1 MKRGLLS
8 SALAIPV
15 LAIPVL
21 AIPVLATCVA
31 GSASA
36 ASASITAS
44 ASPTPSTAK
53 PSRFVVIDCASKPRT
68 RPVSF
73 VIACADGNNYL
84 TRLTW
89 TKWTQGLASG
99 EGRETAN
106 DCQPSCA
113 QGKLH
118 IFHVQVI
125 LRGSA
130 VVKRHGRER
139 RYTTLTL
146 HYPGLRPRYQDG
158 RKWISGPETVTY
170 QLWS

>member
-8 SALAIPV
+8 SA

-36 ASASITAS
+36 ASTAS
-44 ASPTPSTAK
+44 TSIAAPPTPSTAK

-99 EGRETAN
+99 AGRETAN

-146 HYPGLRPRYQDG
+146 HYPGLRPRYHDG
-158 RKWISGPETVTY
+158 RKWISGPETVRY

>member
-8 SALAIPV
+8 SV
-15 LAIPVL
+15 LAIPML
-21 AIPVLATCVA
+21 AMCVA

-36 ASASITAS
+36 ASASIA
-44 ASPTPSTAK
+44 APPTPSAAK
-53 PSRFVVIDCASKPRT
+53 ADRFVVIDCASKPRT

-84 TRLTW
+84 TRLSW
-89 TKWTQGLASG
+89 TKWTPGLASG
-99 EGRETAN
+99 AGRETAN

-130 VVKRHGRER
+130 VVKRHER

-146 HYPGLRPRYQDG
+146 HYPGLRPRYHDG
-158 RKWISGPETVTY
+158 RKWISEPETVTY